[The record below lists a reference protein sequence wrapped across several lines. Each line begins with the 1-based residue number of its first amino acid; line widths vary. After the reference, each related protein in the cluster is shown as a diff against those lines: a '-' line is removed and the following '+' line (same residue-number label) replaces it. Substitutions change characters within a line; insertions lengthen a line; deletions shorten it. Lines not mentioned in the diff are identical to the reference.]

1 MNAQPITYR
10 DVIRGCAEYAGVPV
24 EAITKPGR
32 AHKRINEARQAGY
45 SILRAS
51 GLSYPR
57 IGHRFNRDH
66 TTIMYGVQRADPLIV
81 QAVARIADRLAQ
93 ERAISETPLFSRAA

>member
-1 MNAQPITYR
+1 MNAQPISYR

-24 EAITKPGR
+24 EAITGPQR
-32 AHKRINEARQAGY
+32 SRVITAARQAGY
-45 SILRAS
+45 SVLRS
-51 GLSYPR
+51 TGLSYPR